1 MINAFCP
8 VKRNIIRL
16 QDHSD
21 VSIIIPTLNEEK
33 SIGLVIERVRRSL
46 PGAEI
51 IVVDSSDDKTAEI
64 ASSLGARVVKQ
75 ERKGYGAAIRKGLE
89 TAGGRILAFMDG
101 DGTYDPADLKRLID
115 IVKNGETDVATGRR
129 FSSKP
134 AGMSTPRY
142 IGNFIVNTVFSMLFL
157 RRIGDTQTG
166 MKAFSREAYLSMRL
180 RENGMPFS
188 TEVLTEACRK
198 GLRITEVGIR
208 YYSRIGFSKLNPLK
222 DGLKILL
229 FMVKSRIGFSRD

>member
-1 MINAFCP
+1 M
-8 VKRNIIRL
+8 

-51 IVVDSSDDKTAEI
+51 IIVDSSDDKTAEI
-64 ASSLGARVVKQ
+64 ASSLGVIVVKQ

-89 TAGGRILAFMDG
+89 KAKGRVLAFMDG
-101 DGTYDPADLKRLID
+101 DGTYDPADLKRLVD
-115 IVKNGETDVATGRR
+115 IVRKGETDVATGLR

-134 AGMSTPRY
+134 AGMSTARY
-142 IGNFIVNTVFSMLFL
+142 VGNFMMNTLFSILFMK
-157 RRIGDTQTG
+157 RIMDTQTG
-166 MKAFSREAYLSMRL
+166 MKVFSREAYMKMRL

-198 GLRITEVGIR
+198 GLKIVEV
-208 YYSRIGFSKLNPLK
+208 RIGYYNRIGVSKLNPLK

-229 FMVKSRIGFSRD
+229 FMIRGRIGFSRD